1 MTTQPS
7 TGLPTND
14 RPKKPWYLRWWVW
27 VIAGVV
33 VIGGIGQALTGDEAP
48 ADTPAAENSE
58 AVTPTP
64 EAEEAAVEEESAPT
78 TTPADAEALWLSM
91 HGVSDPIEFT
101 TMEGY
106 SNDLSNP
113 LYAIQTGW
121 EGSTSGYLEIKVQE
135 SLDRESVKRLGI
147 NVLNFIGPE
156 FPDVKGVVFTDASG
170 RDWNFY
176 RADAPLANG

>member
-1 MTTQPS
+1 M
-7 TGLPTND
+7 
-14 RPKKPWYLRWWVW
+14 
-27 VIAGVV
+27 IAGVV
-33 VIGGIGQALTGDEAP
+33 VIGGIGQALAGDETP

-58 AVTPTP
+58 AATPTP
-64 EAEEAAVEEESAPT
+64 EGEEAAVEDSNKGESAPD

-121 EGSTSGYLEIKVQE
+121 GGSTSGYLEINVQE

-156 FPDVKGVVFTDASG
+156 FPNVKGVVFTDASG

>member
-1 MTTQPS
+1 M
-7 TGLPTND
+7 
-14 RPKKPWYLRWWVW
+14 
-27 VIAGVV
+27 
-33 VIGGIGQALTGDEAP
+33 AP
-48 ADTPAAENSE
+48 AE
-58 AVTPTP
+58 
-64 EAEEAAVEEESAPT
+64 EAEEAAAEESAPE
-78 TTPADAEALWLSM
+78 TTPAEAEALWLSM
-91 HGVSDPIEFT
+91 HGVSAPIEFT

-121 EGSTSGYLEIKVQE
+121 GGSTSGYLEIKMQE

-156 FPDVKGVVFTDASG
+156 FPEVKGVVFTDVDG

-176 RADAPLANG
+176 RADAPLADG

>member
-7 TGLPTND
+7 IGLPANE
-14 RPKKPWYLRWWVW
+14 RPKKPWYLRWWLW

-33 VIGGIGQALTGDEAP
+33 VLGGIGQAFASGDKPTE
-48 ADTPAAENSE
+48 TSAAENSE
-58 AVTPTP
+58 VVAPAE
-64 EAEEAAVEEESAPT
+64 EAEEAAAEESAPE
-78 TTPADAEALWLSM
+78 TTPAEAEALWLSM

-113 LYAIQTGW
+113 LYAIQAGW
-121 EGSTSGYLEIKVQE
+121 GGSTSGYLEIKVQE
-135 SLDRESVKRLGI
+135 NLDRESAKRLGI

-156 FPDVKGVVFTDASG
+156 FPDINGVVFTDASG

-176 RADAPLANG
+176 RKDAPLANG